1 MKKNGNRC
9 ILYHGSEFEI
19 RTPVFG
25 GGKIHN
31 DYGSGFYCTKER
43 DLAMEWAVQE
53 THDGFANR
61 YEFDLT
67 GLKVIDLSAKGYT
80 VLHWLSVLLE
90 NRIFDLRGDVIE
102 AARDYLKTNF
112 SVPYANA
119 DVMIGYRADDNYFSF
134 ARAFLNGAL
143 SYERLCRT
151 IRLGDLGLQFVLKS
165 REAFGRIR
173 FLDAEPARR
182 GEYLERRL
190 KREERAREE
199 YVRIVA
205 EPFDPKALYMTNIL
219 QQEIK
224 SDDPR
229 L

>member
-25 GGKIHN
+25 GGKVHN
-31 DYGSGFYCTKER
+31 DYGPGFYCTKER

-53 THDGFANR
+53 THDGFTNR

-134 ARAFLNGAL
+134 ARAFLNGGL

-190 KREERAREE
+190 NREERAREE

-219 QQEIK
+219 QQEIR

>member
-25 GGKIHN
+25 GGKVHN
-31 DYGSGFYCTKER
+31 DYGPGFYCTKER

-112 SVPYANA
+112 SVPYADA

-134 ARAFLNGAL
+134 ARAFLNGGL

-151 IRLGDLGLQFVLKS
+151 IRLGDLGLQFVLRS

-190 KREERAREE
+190 NREERAREE

>member
-9 ILYHGSEFEI
+9 IIYHGSEFEI

-25 GGKIHN
+25 GGKVHN
-31 DYGSGFYCTKER
+31 DYGPGFYCTKER

-61 YEFDLT
+61 YEFDLR
-67 GLKVIDLSAKGYT
+67 GLRVIDLSAKGYT

-182 GEYLERRL
+182 GDYLARRL
-190 KREERAREE
+190 KREEHAREE

-205 EPFDPKALYMTNIL
+205 EPFNPKALYMTNIL

-224 SDDPR
+224 ADDPR

>member
-25 GGKIHN
+25 GGKVYN
-31 DYGSGFYCTKER
+31 DYGQGFYCTKER

-53 THDGFANR
+53 SHDGFANR
-61 YEFDLT
+61 YELDLT
-67 GLKVIDLSAKGYT
+67 GLKVVDLSARGYT

-90 NRIFDLRGDVIE
+90 NRVFDMRGDVVE
-102 AARDYLKTNF
+102 AAKEYLKANF
-112 SVPYANA
+112 SVGHGDA

-134 ARAFLNGAL
+134 ARAFLSGAL

-151 IRLGDLGLQFVLKS
+151 IQLGDLGLQVVLKS

-182 GEYLERRL
+182 AEHLERRL

-199 YVRIVA
+199 YVRIVGG
-205 EPFDPKALYMTNIL
+205 PFDPKALYMTNIL

>member
-25 GGKIHN
+25 GGKVHN
-31 DYGSGFYCTKER
+31 DYGPGFYCTKER

-67 GLKVIDLSAKGYT
+67 GLKVVDLSAKGYT

-90 NRIFDLRGDVIE
+90 NRVFDLRGDVIE

-112 SVPYANA
+112 FVPYEDA

-173 FLDAEPARR
+173 FLDVEPATRAA
-182 GEYLERRL
+182 YLARRL

>member
-67 GLKVIDLSAKGYT
+67 GLKVVDLSAKGLT

-90 NRIFDLRGDVIE
+90 NRVFDLRGDVIE
-102 AARDYLKTNF
+102 AARDYLKANF
-112 SVPYANA
+112 SVPYGDA

-134 ARAFLNGAL
+134 ARAFLNGGL

-182 GEYLERRL
+182 ATYLERRL

-219 QQEIK
+219 QQGIK
-224 SDDPR
+224 ADDPR

>member
-1 MKKNGNRC
+1 MKKNGNKC

-19 RTPVFG
+19 RTPIFG
-25 GGKIHN
+25 GGKVHN

-67 GLKVIDLSAKGYT
+67 GLKVVDLSARDYT

-90 NRIFDLRGDVIE
+90 NRVFDMRGDVVE
-102 AARDYLKTNF
+102 AAKEYLKANF
-112 SVPYANA
+112 SVGYGDA

-134 ARAFLNGAL
+134 ARAFLSGAL

-151 IRLGDLGLQFVLKS
+151 IRLGDLGLQVVLKS

-173 FLDAEPARR
+173 FLDAEPSRR
-182 GEYLERRL
+182 AAYLARRL

-219 QQEIK
+219 QQGIK

>member
-1 MKKNGNRC
+1 MKNNGNRC

-19 RTPVFG
+19 RTPIFG
-25 GGKIHN
+25 GGKVHN
-31 DYGSGFYCTKER
+31 DYGPGFYCTKER

-112 SVPYANA
+112 PVPCADA

-173 FLDAEPARR
+173 FLDAESATRTTCLP
-182 GEYLERRL
+182 RRL

-205 EPFDPKALYMTNIL
+205 EPFDPRALYMTNIL
-219 QQEIK
+219 QQGIEA
-224 SDDPR
+224 DDPR

>member
-1 MKKNGNRC
+1 MKIKNNGNRC
-9 ILYHGSEFEI
+9 IIYHGSEFVI
-19 RTPVFG
+19 QKPIFG
-25 GGKIHN
+25 GGKAHN
-31 DYGSGFYCTKER
+31 DYGSGFYCTKEL
-43 DLAMEWAVQE
+43 DLAKEWAVGE

-67 GLKVIDLSAKGYT
+67 GLKVVDLSERT
-80 VLHWLSVLLE
+80 VLHWLSILLE
-90 NRIFDLRGDVIE
+90 NRVFDMRGDVI
-102 AARDYLKTNF
+102 AAASQYLKANF
-112 SVPYANA
+112 SVDYGDA

-151 IRLGDLGLQFVLKS
+151 IRLGNLGLQFVLKS

-173 FLDAEPARR
+173 FLDAEPVARTAH
-182 GEYLERRL
+182 LKRRL
-190 KREERAREE
+190 MREESARAE

>member
-1 MKKNGNRC
+1 MKNNGNRC
-9 ILYHGSEFEI
+9 ILYHGSEFVI
-19 RTPVFG
+19 QKPIYG
-25 GGKIHN
+25 GGKVHN
-31 DYGSGFYCTKER
+31 DYGSGFYCTKEP
-43 DLAMEWAVQE
+43 DLAKEWAVGE

-61 YEFDLT
+61 YEFDLA
-67 GLKVIDLSAKGYT
+67 GLKVVDLSRKDYT
-80 VLHWLSVLLE
+80 VLHWLSILLE
-90 NRIFDLRGDVIE
+90 NRVFDMRGDVIT
-102 AARDYLKTNF
+102 AASQYFKANF
-112 SVPYANA
+112 SVDYGDA

-134 ARAFLNGAL
+134 ARAFLNGSR
-143 SYERLCRT
+143 SYERLGRT

-165 REAFGRIR
+165 RKAFERIR
-173 FLDAEPARR
+173 FLDAEPAMRTAC
-182 GEYLERRL
+182 LERRL
-190 KREERAREE
+190 MREESARAE

>member
-1 MKKNGNRC
+1 
-9 ILYHGSEFEI
+9 
-19 RTPVFG
+19 
-25 GGKIHN
+25 
-31 DYGSGFYCTKER
+31 
-43 DLAMEWAVQE
+43 MEWAVGE

-67 GLKVIDLSAKGYT
+67 GLKVVDLSAKGYT
-80 VLHWLSVLLE
+80 VLHWLGILLE
-90 NRIFDLRGDVIE
+90 NRVFDMRGDVIA
-102 AARDYLKTNF
+102 AARDYLKANF
-112 SVPYANA
+112 AVGYGDA

-134 ARAFLNGAL
+134 ARSFLNGAL

-165 REAFGRIR
+165 PKAFRRIR
-173 FLDAEPARR
+173 FLDAESARR
-182 GEYLERRL
+182 AEYLKRRL
-190 KREERAREE
+190 RREERAREE

-219 QQEIK
+219 QQEVRP
-224 SDDPR
+224 DDPR

>member
-31 DYGSGFYCTKER
+31 DYGPGFYCTKER

-102 AARDYLKTNF
+102 AAREYLRVNF
-112 SVPYANA
+112 SVPYADA

-134 ARAFLNGAL
+134 ARAFLNGGL

-173 FLDAEPARR
+173 FLDAEPVRR

>member
-1 MKKNGNRC
+1 MKKNVNRC

-19 RTPVFG
+19 RTPTFG
-25 GGKIHN
+25 GGKVHN
-31 DYGSGFYCTKER
+31 DYGSGFYCTKEL

-67 GLKVIDLSAKGYT
+67 GLKVVDLSAKGWT

-102 AARDYLKTNF
+102 AARDYLKANF
-112 SVPYANA
+112 SVPYADA

-134 ARAFLNGAL
+134 ARAFLNGGL

-182 GEYLERRL
+182 GDYLERRL

-219 QQEIK
+219 QQGIK
-224 SDDPR
+224 ANDPR

>member
-1 MKKNGNRC
+1 MKNNGNSC

-19 RTPVFG
+19 QTPVFG
-25 GGKIHN
+25 GGKVHN
-31 DYGSGFYCTKER
+31 DYGPGFYCTKEKA
-43 DLAMEWAVQE
+43 LAMEWAVGE

-61 YEFDLT
+61 YAFDLS
-67 GLKVIDLSAKGYT
+67 GLKVVDLTEDRYT
-80 VLHWLSVLLE
+80 VLHWLGILLE
-90 NRIFDLRGDVIE
+90 NRVFDMRGDVIA
-102 AARDYLKTNF
+102 AARDYLKAQF
-112 SVPYANA
+112 AVRYDDA

-143 SYERLCRT
+143 SYERLCRA
-151 IRLGDLGLQFVLKS
+151 IRLGDLGLQVVLKS
-165 REAFGRIR
+165 RTAFGRLR

-182 GEYLERRL
+182 EEHLARRL
-190 KREERAREE
+190 RREEFARTE
-199 YVRIVA
+199 YVRITA

>member
-19 RTPVFG
+19 RTPIFG
-25 GGKIHN
+25 GGKVHN
-31 DYGSGFYCTKER
+31 DYGPGFYCTKER
-43 DLAMEWAVQE
+43 DLAMEWAVQD

-67 GLKVIDLSAKGYT
+67 GLKVIDLSAKGWT

-102 AARDYLKTNF
+102 AARAYLRANF
-112 SVPYANA
+112 SVPYADA

>member
-1 MKKNGNRC
+1 MKINGNRC
-9 ILYHGSEFEI
+9 ILYHGSEFVI
-19 RTPVFG
+19 QKPIFG
-25 GGKIHN
+25 GGKVHN
-31 DYGSGFYCTKER
+31 DYGSGFYCTKEL
-43 DLAMEWAVQE
+43 DLAKEWAVGE
-53 THDGFANR
+53 AHDGFANR

-67 GLKVIDLSAKGYT
+67 GLKVVDLSERT
-80 VLHWLSVLLE
+80 VLHWLSILLE
-90 NRIFDLRGDVIE
+90 NRVFDMRGDVI
-102 AARDYLKTNF
+102 AAASQYLKANF
-112 SVPYANA
+112 SVDYGDA

-151 IRLGDLGLQFVLKS
+151 IRLGNLGLQFVLKS

-173 FLDAEPARR
+173 FLDAEPAARTAH
-182 GEYLERRL
+182 LKRRL
-190 KREERAREE
+190 MREESARAE